1 MIINNGQNTSVTSSN
16 YDKINIQKY
25 VSRRNLLDFGF
36 HNAKNGRDRRLRISD
51 KRLMEIGR
59 CT

>member
-16 YDKINIQKY
+16 HDKINKQKY